1 MKAIIKKAGIF
12 IFVLV
17 LGAFNSQDQQAKEW
31 KLDKN
36 HTSVTFAV
44 KHFFSTVNGNFTDYD
59 GSFYFDP
66 DKLSASKFT
75 FRIPVSSINTNNKK
89 RDADLVSDNFFNA
102 EKYPEIK
109 FVSTKFEKKSATEFI
124 VHGDLTIKDVTKK
137 VATAFTITGQMD
149 HPMMKGSKIL
159 GLSFNTSINR
169 TDYKVGTGNWAT
181 TMVVGDNV
189 DVEINMELNRKE

>member
-1 MKAIIKKAGIF
+1 MKAIIKKSGVFPYLLLMVVSTGQAQ
-12 IFVLV
+12 V
-17 LGAFNSQDQQAKEW
+17 AKEW
-31 KLDKN
+31 TLDKA

-44 KHFFSTVNGNFTDYD
+44 KHFFTTVNGNFTDYE

-75 FRIPVSSINTNNKK
+75 FSIPVSSINTNNKK

-109 FVSTKFEKKSATEFI
+109 FVSTKFEKKSDTEFI
-124 VHGDLTIKDVTKK
+124 VHGDLSIKDVTKS
-137 VATAFTITGQMD
+137 VAIPFEITGQME
-149 HPMMKGSKIL
+149 HPMKKGTKIL
-159 GLSFNTSINR
+159 GQAFKTSLNR

-189 DVEINMELNRKE
+189 DIEINLELNRKE

>member
-1 MKAIIKKAGIF
+1 MKAIIKKSGVFPYLLLMMVSTGQAQ
-12 IFVLV
+12 V
-17 LGAFNSQDQQAKEW
+17 AKEW
-31 KLDKN
+31 TLDKA

-44 KHFFSTVNGNFTDYD
+44 KHFFTTVNGNFTDYE

-75 FRIPVSSINTNNKK
+75 FSIPVSSINTNNKK

-109 FVSTKFEKKSATEFI
+109 FVSTKFEKKSDTEFI
-124 VHGDLTIKDVTKK
+124 VHGDLSIKDVTKS
-137 VATAFTITGQMD
+137 VAIPFEITGQME
-149 HPMMKGSKIL
+149 HPMKKGTKIL
-159 GLSFNTSINR
+159 GQAFKTSLNR

-189 DVEINMELNRKE
+189 DIEINLELNRKE

>member
-1 MKAIIKKAGIF
+1 MKAIIKKTGIF
-12 IFVLV
+12 IFALV
-17 LGAFNSQDQQAKEW
+17 WGAFSSQAQQAKEW
-31 KLDKN
+31 TLDKA
-36 HTSVTFAV
+36 HTSVTFDV
-44 KHFFSTVNGNFTDYD
+44 KHFFSTVNGNFTEYD

-75 FRIPVSSINTNNKK
+75 FNIPVSSINTNNKK

-124 VHGDLTIKDVTKK
+124 VHGDLTIKDITKN
-137 VATAFTITGQMD
+137 VAIPFEITGQME
-149 HPMMKGSKIL
+149 HPMRKGTKLI
-159 GLSFNTSINR
+159 GLSFNTSLNR

-181 TMVVGDNV
+181 TLVVGDNV
-189 DVEINMELNRKE
+189 DIEINMELNRTE

>member
-1 MKAIIKKAGIF
+1 MKAIIRKTGIF
-12 IFVLV
+12 LFVLV
-17 LGAFNSQDQQAKEW
+17 LGAFNSQAQQVKEW

-44 KHFFSTVNGNFTDYD
+44 KHFFSTVNGNFTEYD
-59 GSFYFDP
+59 GSFNFDP

-75 FRIPVSSINTNNKK
+75 FNIPVSSINTNNKK

-109 FVSTKFEKKSATEFI
+109 FVSTKFEKISATEFI

-137 VATAFTITGQMD
+137 VSTPFKITGQMD
-149 HPMMKGSKIL
+149 HPMMKGTKIL

-189 DVEINMELNRKE
+189 DIEINMELNRKE

>member
-12 IFVLV
+12 IFVLI
-17 LGAFNSQDQQAKEW
+17 LGAFNSQAQQAKEW

-36 HTSVTFAV
+36 HTSVTFAI
-44 KHFFSTVNGNFTDYD
+44 KHFFSTVNGNFTEYD
-59 GSFYFDP
+59 GSFNFDP
-66 DKLSASKFT
+66 ENVTGSKFT
-75 FRIPVSSINTNNKK
+75 FSIPVASVNTNNQK

-102 EKYPEIK
+102 AKYPEIK
-109 FVSTKFEKKSATEFI
+109 FVSTKFEKKSKTELI
-124 VHGDLTIKDVTKK
+124 VHGDLTIKDVTKR
-137 VATAFTITGQMD
+137 VAIPLKITGQMD
-149 HPMMKGSKIL
+149 HPMMKGTKIL

-189 DVEINMELNRKE
+189 DIEINMELNRKE

>member
-17 LGAFNSQDQQAKEW
+17 LGVLNSQAQQAKEW

-36 HTSVTFAV
+36 HTSVTFTV
-44 KHFFSTVNGNFTDYD
+44 KHFFTNVNGNFTDYD

-66 DKLSASKFT
+66 DKPSASKFT
-75 FRIPVSSINTNNKK
+75 FSIPVSSINTNNKK

-109 FVSTKFEKKSATEFI
+109 FVSAKFEKKSATEFI
-124 VHGDLTIKDVTKK
+124 VHGDLLIKDITKK
-137 VATAFTITGQMD
+137 VAIPFEITGQME
-149 HPMMKGSKIL
+149 HPMREGTKLI
-159 GLSFNTSINR
+159 GLSFNTSLNR

-181 TMVVGDNV
+181 TLVVGDNV
-189 DVEINMELNRKE
+189 DIEINMELTRKE

>member
-1 MKAIIKKAGIF
+1 MKAIIRNAGIF
-12 IFVLV
+12 IFVLG
-17 LGAFNSQDQQAKEW
+17 LGVFNSQAQQAKEW

-59 GSFYFDP
+59 GSFYFDS
-66 DKLSASKFT
+66 DKITGSKFT
-75 FRIPVSSINTNNKK
+75 FSIPVSSINTNNKK

-109 FVSTKFEKKSATEFI
+109 FVSTKFEKKSKTELI

-137 VATAFTITGQMD
+137 VAIPFKITGQMD
-149 HPMMKGSKIL
+149 HPMMKGTKIL

-181 TMVVGDNV
+181 TLVVGDNV
-189 DVEINMELNRKE
+189 DIEINMELNRKE

>member
-1 MKAIIKKAGIF
+1 MKAIIRKTGIF
-12 IFVLV
+12 LFVLV
-17 LGAFNSQDQQAKEW
+17 LGAFNSQAQQEKEW

-44 KHFFSTVNGNFTDYD
+44 KHFFSTVNGNFTEYD
-59 GSFYFDP
+59 GSFNFDP
-66 DKLSASKFT
+66 DKLSASKFN
-75 FRIPVSSINTNNKK
+75 FNIPVSSINTNNKK

-137 VATAFTITGQMD
+137 VSTPFKITGQMD
-149 HPMMKGSKIL
+149 HPMMKGTKIL

-189 DVEINMELNRKE
+189 DIEINMELNRKE